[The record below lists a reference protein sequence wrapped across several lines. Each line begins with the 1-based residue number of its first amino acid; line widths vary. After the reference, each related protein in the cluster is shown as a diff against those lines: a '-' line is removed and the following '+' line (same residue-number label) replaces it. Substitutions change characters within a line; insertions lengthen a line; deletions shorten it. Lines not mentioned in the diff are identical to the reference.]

1 MTGIILFKYL
11 THKSIIFSKYLPDF
25 YKKVL
30 KRCHSSIEAPPA
42 VWIAALFAARSR
54 CSGRARAATHPLTS
68 RFTQTRKRRAA
79 SRWTSWMYRDALEF
93 RYHSVSSY
101 NLWSMTSSDTLP
113 PFWPDDKRGERNNKY
128 VVLRWFMETVLID
141 KISVVL
147 ITVCFWTAQPI

>member
-54 CSGRARAATHPLTS
+54 CSGRARCYAPADVTIYPN
-68 RFTQTRKRRAA
+68 KEEA